1 MWRAKNQKQ
10 AKGKMDIYNS
20 REWKELRALKLR
32 TNPLCE
38 VCQAE
43 GYVTS
48 AHAVHHRHPIED
60 SSSKEEMRRW
70 AFDWANL
77 VSVCDACHA
86 KIHKEAG
93 KGTGLGLAIAAQ
105 VVEDHGGTISVQDR
119 PGGGTAFTV
128 ELPRTRTLPPET

>member
-10 AKGKMDIYNS
+10 AKDKMDIYNS

-48 AHAVHHRHPIED
+48 AHAVHHKHPIED

-77 VSVCDACHA
+77 MSVCDACHA

-93 KGTGLGLAIAAQ
+93 KGTKQLAQERAQQRQERWADGLMQRFTAQ
-105 VVEDHGGTISVQDR
+105 KGEN
-119 PGGGTAFTV
+119 
-128 ELPRTRTLPPET
+128 